1 MAKETNLRILK
12 PHNFTKNLKQLKTF
26 ADDNNEISK
35 LEMYKEEDKIL
46 WLIPIDH
53 SATGKDLNQLAK
65 WTQNE
70 LKKLKEE
77 LLKIKKEFITIYDCF
92 VSLDKDYIQAI
103 NLNSVEARAI
113 AEVACKN
120 SDKLEQAVK
129 KFKYDYDNLKEKIE
143 LHNNISK
150 CNFARNFIQDNSW
163 IIIIFLTIITLFS
176 FIINILFL
184 IGVIK

>member
-1 MAKETNLRILK
+1 MTKETNLRILE
-12 PHNFTKNLKQLKTF
+12 PHDFTKNLKSLKTF

-46 WLIPIDH
+46 WLIPVDH

-70 LKKLKEE
+70 LKKLKDE
-77 LLKIKKEFITIYDCF
+77 LLRIKKEFITIYDCF
-92 VSLDKDYIQAI
+92 VSLDKEYIQAI
-103 NLNSVEARAI
+103 NLNSAEARAI
-113 AEVACKN
+113 AEDARRN
-120 SDKLEQAVK
+120 SDKLEQVVK
-129 KFKYDYDNLKEKIE
+129 RFKSDYDDLKEKIE

-150 CNFARNFIQDNSW
+150 CNLVRNFIENNSW
-163 IIIIFLTIITLFS
+163 VIIILLTVVTMFS
-176 FIINILFL
+176 FVVNILFL